1 MEDGQSVHLNVGC
14 FNAGIFQDMLL
25 EEKHKHNIRRILRK
39 IFEECGLH
47 LLGLCEVG
55 GHKAGLGALGIH
67 PQDLLEG
74 ALPVK
79 EFRAAAN
86 QAYMSVCHE
95 TGTGVSLK
103 LREVPTYVPLTSRA
117 LDPQLVI
124 LDVSVTGTVA
134 HQVAR
139 GETISYSGDKK
150 THYERST
157 QSAGGEG

>member
-25 EEKHKHNIRRILRK
+25 KEKHKHNLRRILRK
-39 IFEECGLH
+39 SFEEGGLH

-86 QAYMSVCHE
+86 QAYMSVWHE
-95 TGTGVSLK
+95 TGTGVSEAK
-103 LREVPTYVPLTSRA
+103 GSANDCSTYF
-117 LDPQLVI
+117 
-124 LDVSVTGTVA
+124 
-134 HQVAR
+134 
-139 GETISYSGDKK
+139 SG
-150 THYERST
+150 S
-157 QSAGGEG
+157 